1 MVSNVTIERV
11 EYSQDGQVMYR
22 IKKGPKKSD
31 VIVVHYCTCTVE
43 RWHGKVSFDQQR
55 EKEKKHMDRLVN
67 V

>member
-1 MVSNVTIERV
+1 MVSHVTIERV

-43 RWHGKVSFDQQR
+43 R
-55 EKEKKHMDRLVN
+55 
-67 V
+67 